1 MKLQILILIVVFTSC
16 GINKLKEKSEVKTD
30 KIQIFNKSNS
40 DLISDNLTKILI
52 DSNERIWIGT
62 RDEGLVKFDGK
73 EFTNYNKS
81 NSLVEGYYIYDLYQD
96 EINNIWISFVDPL
109 NGTIKY
115 NNDNWVQFPND
126 DFSELTFTGYPI
138 FGDKKGNVY
147 FCQIGSNE
155 IIKYN
160 GEEATKIQVPKKES
174 ENILAIDF
182 DENGN
187 IALGLTSGL
196 ILQKNGKW
204 ERLTTDNSELRL
216 GTVRGIKY
224 INEVLYIGYGGGFGD
239 GGFSELKNGKWKHFN
254 KTNSEVPD
262 HMIRDFEVDSFG
274 NIWMATNMGLIKLG
288 KDGILKSL
296 FFEKK
301 GLGNNTIMDIAI
313 DKKNTVWLAT
323 TSGLVKIEQ

>member
-1 MKLQILILIVVFTSC
+1 MKLQVLILIIVFTSC
-16 GINKLKEKSEVKTD
+16 GVNKPKEKSDKKTQKVK
-30 KIQIFNKSNS
+30 IFNKSNS
-40 DLISDNLTKILI
+40 NLISNNLNKIII

-62 RDEGLVKFDGK
+62 RDEGLVRFDGK

-81 NSLVEGYYIYDLYQD
+81 NSLVKGHYIYDLYQD
-96 EINNIWISFVDPL
+96 ELNNIWISFVDPL
-109 NGTIKY
+109 TGTIKY
-115 NNDNWVQFPND
+115 SNEDWSQFPNN
-126 DFSELTFTGYPI
+126 DFAELNFTSYPI
-138 FGDKKGNVY
+138 FGDKQGNAY

-160 GEEATKIQVPKKES
+160 GEQITKIKVPKKES

-182 DENGN
+182 NENGN

-196 ILQKNGKW
+196 IIRKNGKW
-204 ERLTTDNSELRL
+204 ERLTKDNSELRL

-239 GGFSELKNGKWKHFN
+239 GGFSTLKNNKWEHFN

-288 KDGILKSL
+288 KDGILKSM

-301 GLGNNTIMDIAI
+301 GLGSNTIMDIAI
-313 DKKNTVWLAT
+313 DKSDTVWLAT